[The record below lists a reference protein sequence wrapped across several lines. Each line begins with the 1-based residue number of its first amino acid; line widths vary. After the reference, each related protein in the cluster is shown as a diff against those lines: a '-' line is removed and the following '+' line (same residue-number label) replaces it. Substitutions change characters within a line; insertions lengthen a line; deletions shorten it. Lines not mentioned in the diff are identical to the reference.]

1 MELKQEM
8 ADVEAAIDQLKA
20 QQPAPAPPAAQAP
33 PTAGAEK
40 VTMRHP
46 QNQDTQVVDAVPSQ
60 LIPLMLQGYRQVKEA
75 VK

>member
-1 MELKQEM
+1 VELKQEM

-20 QQPAPAPPAAQAP
+20 QQPAAAPPAPA
-33 PTAGAEK
+33 AGAEK

-46 QNQDTQVVDAVPSQ
+46 QTQDTQVVDAAPNQ
-60 LIPLMLQGYRQVKEA
+60 IIPLMLQGYRQVKQA